1 MTRWTG
7 NRTAGLTLGA
17 VGWSVMAFGVWSLWH
32 DAGRTHPGEWI
43 KWFAGAALVHD
54 FVVAPIVF
62 VIAIGLGKT
71 LAQRFR
77 RAVQFALVATGIFAL
92 ISWPFVRGYGRSPA
106 NPSILPNNYARGLL
120 IVLAVVWALTAIALV
135 RAWRHSQTLS
145 SHTAE
150 SDIA

>member
-7 NRTAGLTLGA
+7 NRSAFLMLGA

-32 DAGRTHPGEWI
+32 DAARTHPGEWVR
-43 KWFAGAALVHD
+43 WFAGAALVHD

-62 VIAIGLGKT
+62 VIGVGLGKKLT
-71 LAQRFR
+71 QRVR
-77 RAVQFALVATGIFAL
+77 RPVQFALVASGVFAL
-92 ISWPFVRGYGRSPA
+92 ISFPFVRGYGRTAA

-120 IVLAVVWALTAIALV
+120 IVLAAVWASSAIALV
-135 RAWRHSQTLS
+135 RVWRHSHTFS

-150 SDIA
+150 SDIE